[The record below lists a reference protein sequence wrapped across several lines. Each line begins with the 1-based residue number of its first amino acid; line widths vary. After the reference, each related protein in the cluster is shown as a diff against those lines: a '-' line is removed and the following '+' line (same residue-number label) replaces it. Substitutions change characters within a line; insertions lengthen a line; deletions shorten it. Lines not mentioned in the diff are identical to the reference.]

1 MKFIVLLALLSTLLS
16 VFSAGA
22 QQSLTFREPTP
33 GPMVNYVTAVLEEA
47 YADLGVE
54 LNYQPLPRLRAEQ
67 LAESGEIAGELG
79 RLANLEEQ
87 LPSLNRVP
95 FRLYEF
101 SIVLVA
107 KRSEC
112 GLCTIKAIDSVA
124 HVSGMRAAE
133 KVLEDADFDRPVFQ
147 QTKFE
152 QVAKLLNSG
161 RIDAALIADFQLR
174 NLTLENP
181 GDYVI
186 YRLRDDAGYHY
197 LHDSYKHLIEPLY
210 QRLSAMK
217 ASGRLAELKKQY
229 QLELPDQLRPIDMP
243 TQFVAASSIQPG
255 LTNADGS
262 GSLWE
267 LISQLLANAV
277 DELETSASNWPR
289 ARNLLLE
296 QRAHLLVGV
305 QKHQFEADFI
315 YSELPIAMDDAL
327 YLFTTDDTVE
337 QELLSGNQDHTVCY
351 SGSDVQRTFLP
362 KHVSYYKANAPLDC
376 FAMLDL
382 NRVDGVIDYKHNL
395 PDWTEKPYRRERL
408 RDPVPLY
415 LAFNNNEIGQL
426 LKAHLDRAL
435 KSQLPP
441 GLVGENRN
449 TVR

>member
-1 MKFIVLLALLSTLLS
+1 MKFLVLLALLSTLLS

-22 QQSLTFREPTP
+22 QLSLTFREPTP
-33 GPMVNYVTAVLEEA
+33 GQMVNYVTAVLEEA

-101 SIVLVA
+101 SIVLVG

-112 GLCTIKAIDSVA
+112 GLCTIKAIDNVA

-133 KVLEDADFDRPVFQ
+133 KVLEDANFDRPVFQ

-186 YRLRDDAGYHY
+186 YRLRDEAGYHY
-197 LHDSYKHLIEPLY
+197 LHDNYKHLIEPLY

-229 QLELPDQLRPIDMP
+229 QSALPDQLRPIDMP

-255 LTNADGS
+255 RTNADGS

-267 LISQLLANAV
+267 LLSQLLANAV
-277 DELETSASNWPR
+277 DELETSASIGLAHAICYWSNARTCWLVYRSISSRLISSILSCPSQWTTHYTCSQRMTRSSKNCSAATRIIPFVIR
-289 ARNLLLE
+289 AVTYS
-296 QRAHLLVGV
+296 AH
-305 QKHQFEADFI
+305 FCP
-315 YSELPIAMDDAL
+315 STCPIIKPMRHWTA
-327 YLFTTDDTVE
+327 
-337 QELLSGNQDHTVCY
+337 CY
-351 SGSDVQRTFLP
+351 AG
-362 KHVSYYKANAPLDC
+362 
-376 FAMLDL
+376 
-382 NRVDGVIDYKHNL
+382 
-395 PDWTEKPYRRERL
+395 
-408 RDPVPLY
+408 
-415 LAFNNNEIGQL
+415 
-426 LKAHLDRAL
+426 L
-435 KSQLPP
+435 KSCRWCYRL
-441 GLVGENRN
+441 
-449 TVR
+449 